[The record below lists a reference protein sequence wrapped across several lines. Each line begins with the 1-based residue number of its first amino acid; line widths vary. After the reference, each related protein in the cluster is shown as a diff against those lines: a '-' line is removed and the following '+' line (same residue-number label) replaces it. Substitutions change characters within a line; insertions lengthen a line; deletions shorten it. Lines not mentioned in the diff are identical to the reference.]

1 VHLKTI
7 IFLTII
13 ALLLAAA
20 YLVFSY
26 ERLGPNKSSRRL
38 RVRQNLYVLQDKFN
52 NLIYDE
58 QAENLLKE
66 AGYPLRITGRT
77 YSLLRIIMVI
87 LLLLYFAFDTL
98 INGVPFNMG
107 NIVFALSL
115 YLLTAPKSYMPISY
129 ILSKVKSLYTIE
141 KNRECFLLYSMLL
154 NEFNRDDDTTFQLY
168 AILQKMA
175 VYFNKIKP
183 AMLKMLSQ
191 WKRNPE
197 AALDLFAK
205 EVGTAEAKD
214 LAQILKSI
222 DASNAVK
229 ARDVIKSRYQQF
241 QTSRHET
248 HRRMLKNRDLLGY
261 TLVFIPMIAI
271 LFNMLNVYS
280 QMIQDLLKFSNGR

>member
-1 VHLKTI
+1 
-7 IFLTII
+7 
-13 ALLLAAA
+13 
-20 YLVFSY
+20 
-26 ERLGPNKSSRRL
+26 
-38 RVRQNLYVLQDKFN
+38 
-52 NLIYDE
+52 
-58 QAENLLKE
+58 
-66 AGYPLRITGRT
+66 
-77 YSLLRIIMVI
+77 MVI